1 MRNTKRKSKEVYSM
15 KKTNESITKED
26 VKKALQELLCEN
38 IVGFMEK
45 EEENGFIYRFPGG
58 KRYEITIKEV

>member
-1 MRNTKRKSKEVYSM
+1 M

-58 KRYEITIKEV
+58 RRYEITIKEV